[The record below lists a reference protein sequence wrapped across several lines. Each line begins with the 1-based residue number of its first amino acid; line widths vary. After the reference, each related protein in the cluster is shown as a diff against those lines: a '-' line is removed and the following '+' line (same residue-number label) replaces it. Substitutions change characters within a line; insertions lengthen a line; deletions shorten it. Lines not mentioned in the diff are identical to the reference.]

1 MSSHEARVND
11 ALKQLGEEY
20 RLGMV
25 QLAEY
30 RSRRRMLLDSWGE
43 RDATTSPGS
52 LRAKT
57 ATGQTAPNR
66 VPLPASRATAGAPA
80 PEPKRSMAPLIIVV
94 ALIVAG
100 AAGYALLRPK
110 APAPSTAATA
120 TPPPEPESP
129 QVAAVRKAADD
140 FLAANAWEAPA
151 IERFLQQW
159 RGLGPEDRAKAADVP
174 SMRTLRYK
182 LDQNIQAESSL
193 VAPDAPPE
201 QRQRLTM
208 LEAFARELAGETP

>member
-30 RSRRRMLLDSWGE
+30 RSRRRMLLESWGE
-43 RDATTSPGS
+43 RDVTTSPGS

-57 ATGQTAPNR
+57 ATTPNR
-66 VPLPASRATAGAPA
+66 APLPAARAAASPAAAAPA
-80 PEPKRSMAPLIIVV
+80 PKRSMVPLIIVV
-94 ALIVAG
+94 ALIAVG
-100 AAGYALLRPK
+100 AAGYALLKPK
-110 APAPSTAATA
+110 APAPSAAGTAA
-120 TPPPEPESP
+120 EPESP
-129 QVAAVRKAADD
+129 QIAAVRKAADD

-151 IERFLQQW
+151 IEQFLQQW
-159 RGLGPEDRAKAADVP
+159 RGLGPADRAKAADVP
-174 SMRTLRYK
+174 SMRTLHYK